1 MGGAGASRAVSK
13 GAETPV
19 WLAANAPQDLTGK
32 FFRDKKEI
40 PW

>member
-1 MGGAGASRAVSK
+1 MEKHLALVT
-13 GAETPV
+13 GAEGIL
-19 WLAANAPQDLTGK
+19 WAATLPDKGPSGK